1 MNRLERFQ
9 YEIYQQKEWHAR
21 ELSIYKNIPHRYV
34 NNLFHNIKETYW
46 KMCVPMIYSHW
57 EGYIVYLIRQL
68 CEFINEQQIGYY
80 DIKERIAVFALEP
93 QMKYLS
99 GNAGLDNRK
108 RFYTEFIRLYNNP
121 VHIDCSLSVSAK
133 SNLNYKQLSD
143 MLSCLDFIIPEK
155 IKNEKNTI
163 EKLVT
168 FRNKIAHGEN
178 SITVYEED
186 VIKFIKTIIE
196 IFDELIICSY
206 KYLNEEN
213 YRK

>member
-1 MNRLERFQ
+1 
-9 YEIYQQKEWHAR
+9 
-21 ELSIYKNIPHRYV
+21 
-34 NNLFHNIKETYW
+34 
-46 KMCVPMIYSHW
+46 
-57 EGYIVYLIRQL
+57 
-68 CEFINEQQIGYY
+68 
-80 DIKERIAVFALEP
+80 
-93 QMKYLS
+93 
-99 GNAGLDNRK
+99 
-108 RFYTEFIRLYNNP
+108 
-121 VHIDCSLSVSAK
+121 
-133 SNLNYKQLSD
+133 
-143 MLSCLDFIIPEK
+143 MLSCLDFIIPDK
-155 IKNEKNTI
+155 IKNEKSTI

>member
-34 NNLFHNIKETYW
+34 NNLFHNIK
-46 KMCVPMIYSHW
+46 
-57 EGYIVYLIRQL
+57 G
-68 CEFINEQQIGYY
+68 
-80 DIKERIAVFALEP
+80 RIAVFALEP

-133 SNLNYKQLSD
+133 SNLNYKQLSYL
-143 MLSCLDFIIPEK
+143 LSCLDFIIREK